1 MGEAIDYADPVNIG
15 ALAQALSDRDGG
27 KRQETREYLVKVG
40 APAVLV
46 LTALITDPNH
56 RVRWEAAKALGQ
68 IDDPT
73 AAPALVTALE
83 DDESDIRWLGAE
95 GLIVLGRSG
104 LVPLLEE
111 LISRSGSFQLREGS
125 HLVIR
130 KLVEQGRYPYLV
142 PVLDALDGPAAE
154 DALPPAASR
163 ALDALRK
170 L

>member
-1 MGEAIDYADPVNIG
+1 MAEAIDYAEPVNIE
-15 ALAQALSDRDGG
+15 ALGRALSDRDGG
-27 KRQETREYLVKVG
+27 KRQEARDYLVKAG
-40 APAVLV
+40 PRSVLV

-68 IDDPT
+68 INDPT

-83 DDESDIRWLGAE
+83 DDDSDIRWLGAE
-95 GLIVLGRSG
+95 GLIVLGRAG

-111 LISRSGSFQLREGS
+111 LIRRSDSFQLREGA

-130 KLVEQGRYPYLV
+130 KLVEQGNYAYLA
-142 PVLDALDGPAAE
+142 PILDALDGPAAE

-163 ALDALRK
+163 ALDALDEQ
-170 L
+170 